1 MLNKHILLVLSIS
14 LLALLSACNDAIN
27 GTDDEPVSE
36 IEIQQYNDLDAVGDN
51 GSFTFFSLREGELV
65 ESTDSASTK
74 WDIAFRGTSILT
86 NSGVSGPGDGGAI
99 LLDVP
104 FDEVSIAPEN
114 GYSTDSEESLAIPT
128 GSGNGW
134 YSYTGQ
140 ANPQFAIL
148 PIENKTIV
156 LKSADGSN
164 YAKLE
169 IVSYYK
175 GNPDSG
181 SEEFANLQTRPDG
194 RYYTF
199 RYAIQ
204 QTEGLRELQ

>member
-1 MLNKHILLVLSIS
+1 MLQRRLFLILSLAPIVLF
-14 LLALLSACNDAIN
+14 SACSDSMTGA
-27 GTDDEPVSE
+27 DDEPMSE
-36 IEIQQYNDLDAVGDN
+36 IEIQQYEDLDAVGTD
-51 GSFTFFSLREGELV
+51 GSFTFFSLLNGGIVASE
-65 ESTDSASTK
+65 DSATTG